1 MACETITRQ
10 RVCRSDQSANFAGF
24 VKIGYAVVS
33 PVPQPACDDGD
44 GSTGDDAPTRRT
56 TSSSSEQVPLI
67 APEAHACT
75 EPGAECSLASGD
87 NGACHSIRVFRP
99 EVHGSLTPGGW
110 LFGHGAG
117 QFDDFEF
124 RKGTGA
130 PSQQEGMMEPWAAS
144 AWSMDPIHEIDPK
157 DEGEENPADDGP
169 LFSLESLDITCLSM
183 RTCEGGGD
191 NCGDASLGEGV
202 AMIDDDHGVLGV
214 SDRSNNDA
222 SLADTVLNDAS
233 DSGCFLSR
241 LSQGSCNLEGAS
253 PSPTLSATSPIP
265 PSKDGEE
272 EEEEEE
278 EEASRSKSDATVRRS
293 LAFREHGQA
302 AEGEEKEEEEED
314 QESRSHKGS
323 AGAEYGWS
331 PEMRHLDECDL
342 GDGCVARGCV
352 RRRTS
357 SGGSYLK
364 GLYVL

>member
-1 MACETITRQ
+1 
-10 RVCRSDQSANFAGF
+10 
-24 VKIGYAVVS
+24 
-33 PVPQPACDDGD
+33 
-44 GSTGDDAPTRRT
+44 
-56 TSSSSEQVPLI
+56 
-67 APEAHACT
+67 
-75 EPGAECSLASGD
+75 
-87 NGACHSIRVFRP
+87 
-99 EVHGSLTPGGW
+99 
-110 LFGHGAG
+110 
-117 QFDDFEF
+117 
-124 RKGTGA
+124 
-130 PSQQEGMMEPWAAS
+130 
-144 AWSMDPIHEIDPK
+144 MDPIHEIDPK

-169 LFSLESLDITCLSM
+169 AFSLESLDITCLSM
-183 RTCEGGGD
+183 SLRGDGGVG
-191 NCGDASLGEGV
+191 NCGDASLREGGAGV
-202 AMIDDDHGVLGV
+202 DDDQGALGA

-233 DSGCFLSR
+233 DIGCFLSR
-241 LSQGSCNLEGAS
+241 SFPGSCTLEGAS

-272 EEEEEE
+272 EEEVVVEEEE

-302 AEGEEKEEEEED
+302 AEGEEEEEEEED